1 VDELGVLELGA
12 DDLAR
17 RLAAV
22 FQGPAGVLAV
32 IQQRAFERWMAILDP
47 RTLTH
52 VFTVDSSTRND
63 LPARIAAL
71 FQA

>member
-1 VDELGVLELGA
+1 
-12 DDLAR
+12 
-17 RLAAV
+17 
-22 FQGPAGVLAV
+22 V
-32 IQQRAFERWMAILDP
+32 IKQRAFERWMAILDP

-52 VFTVDSSTRND
+52 VFTVDPSTRND